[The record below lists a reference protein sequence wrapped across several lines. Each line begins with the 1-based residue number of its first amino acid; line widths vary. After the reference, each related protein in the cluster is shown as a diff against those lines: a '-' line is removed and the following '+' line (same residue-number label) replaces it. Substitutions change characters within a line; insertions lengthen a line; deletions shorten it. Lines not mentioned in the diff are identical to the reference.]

1 MRVLYLSAFIVLFD
15 QITKLLVKG
24 FSVPFLSFKYE
35 GMQLY
40 ESIAIIGDFFRL
52 TFVENPGMAF
62 GVDLITEAKL
72 AVSLFSVIA
81 SIGMV
86 LYLYYIRDHGFGTR
100 LGLAL
105 VLGGAVGNLID
116 RVFYGV
122 FFGYGP
128 LFFGNV
134 VDFFDFDFFDFEL
147 FGRTYQ
153 RWPIFNIADIAVTLG
168 VLTLIIFHKSLDKT
182 AAPASTGQNE
192 PGDAAETPSEE
203 NVSEENV
210 SSDGKPDNREE
221 ISI

>member
-1 MRVLYLSAFIVLFD
+1 
-15 QITKLLVKG
+15 
-24 FSVPFLSFKYE
+24 
-35 GMQLY
+35 MQLY
-40 ESIAIIGDFFRL
+40 ESIAIMGDFFRL

-86 LYLYYIRDHGFGTR
+86 FYLYVIRDHGFGTR
-100 LGLAL
+100 LGLAM

-122 FFGYGP
+122 LYGYGP

-168 VLTLIIFHKSLDKT
+168 VLTLIIFHKSLDKST
-182 AAPASTGQNE
+182 APE
-192 PGDAAETPSEE
+192 RKAEAGESGEATITPSEKD
-203 NVSEENV
+203 VSEENV